1 VTTSAIPDWNPQQY
15 GKFSDERSQPFR
27 DLIGM
32 VSSSSSIDTAVDLGC
47 GSGELTALAAEQLH
61 IGDVLGIDHSPAMLA
76 AAAAHASP
84 TVRFAAGDLAEWTGE
99 GVDLVLANAS
109 LQWVPKHREVLA
121 RWVGSLRAGGQI
133 AVQVP
138 ANASQAT
145 HTVAVEVAR
154 RPRFVEAFGSAGA
167 PPDPVAHNVL
177 EPEVYARLL
186 YDLGCVRQ
194 HVRLQVYPHV
204 LSNSR
209 AVVEWVRGTTLTR
222 FQKVLDAATYA
233 AFLAEYE
240 ARLIDVIGD
249 QTPYFFPFRRILMWG
264 QIAS

>member
-1 VTTSAIPDWNPQQY
+1 MTASGIPDWNPQQY
-15 GKFSDERSQPFR
+15 GKFSDERSQPFH
-27 DLIGM
+27 DLLDLVEPSNIA
-32 VSSSSSIDTAVDLGC
+32 TAVDLGC

-61 IGDVLGIDHSPAMLA
+61 IEELLGLDNSPAMLA
-76 AAAAHASP
+76 AAVAHASAG
-84 TVRFAAGDLAEWTGE
+84 VRFASGDLAGWTGE
-99 GVDLVLANAS
+99 GIDLVLANAS
-109 LQWVPKHREVLA
+109 LQWVPNHVEVLA

-138 ANASQAT
+138 ANAGQPT
-145 HTVAVEVAR
+145 HTVAVEVASQS
-154 RPRFVEAFGSAGA
+154 RFAEAFGPAGA
-167 PPDPVAHNVL
+167 PPDPVANNVL

-204 LSNSR
+204 LENSR

-222 FQKVLDAATYA
+222 FQKVLDEETFA
-233 AFLAEYE
+233 AFVDEYE

-249 QTPYFFPFRRILMWG
+249 HMPYFFPFRRILMWG
-264 QIAS
+264 RVAG

>member
-1 VTTSAIPDWNPQQY
+1 MTTSGIPDWNPQQY

-27 DLIGM
+27 DLLDLVEPSTIA
-32 VSSSSSIDTAVDLGC
+32 TAVDLGC

-61 IGDVLGIDHSPAMLA
+61 IADLLGIDNSPAMLA

-84 TVRFAAGDLAEWTGE
+84 AVRFAPGDLAGWTGE
-99 GVDLVLANAS
+99 GIDLVVANAS
-109 LQWVPKHREVLA
+109 LQWVPNHAEVLG

-138 ANASQAT
+138 ANAGQHT
-145 HTVAVEVAR
+145 HRVAVEVAA
-154 RPRFVEAFGSAGA
+154 RPRFAEAFGPAGP
-167 PPDPVAHNVL
+167 PPDPVANNVL

-204 LSNSR
+204 LENSR

-222 FQKVLDAATYA
+222 FQKVLDDSTFA

-240 ARLIDVIGD
+240 ARLIELIGD
-249 QTPYFFPFRRILMWG
+249 HTPYFFPFRRILMWG
-264 QIAS
+264 RLAE